1 MITKKELE
9 ISNISY
15 TNKDFQ
21 TIYPELIDIADKLTD
36 LWSPSS
42 SNESD
47 PGIVLLKNGAF
58 IGDKNNYN
66 CDKNVLENYMPSAT
80 QLSSMWK
87 LCDAAGYPI
96 KYYLSATTSIY
107 ITPKS
112 EVYNNE
118 GTNSFEL
125 TVSNDDNSITYTVI
139 DPISFNGT
147 NSPSL
152 VRAIEGTIHTLTV
165 SGNEDEEKIQLVNLD
180 DNNRIYFPE
189 TRVAQNG
196 VYVKTSSDTGFEV
209 WKNETNLNTL
219 EPLTKAFKF
228 GYDSIRELPYIEF
241 PEYISQIIEDGLTI
255 KYIVTKGINGNIKA
269 RTLTTLTYTG
279 TNSVFT
285 TNSVN
290 DNLNVTN
297 PYSTLNGR
305 NPQTINEAYNSFKK
319 TIGTFDTLVT
329 SRDYAN
335 YIYSL
340 EDSSSNPLVSNVQV
354 ADRRTDINYAND
366 IVTFDI
372 TDNNLFMISTIN
384 ETDSS
389 KITPYDLM
397 LYPLKPL
404 STTSKT
410 IQNYDIAYTRLTN
423 TNTIENLIE
432 DEKSISHNYK
442 ELADNDIYAIFNT
455 YALNAVITTN
465 KKVNT
470 YESASILNNITTALI
485 NQFNSREVD
494 YGEEIPFDSILSCIQ
509 NADENIKNVSLAE
522 PIVTPYVLNAHGDL
536 NKLVYTSEND
546 FYKNLV
552 VKNILAG
559 KVELFDYNKSF
570 NYTYYQTGNTF
581 INDISKLTTQLNL
594 SSTVSDDTGESIF
607 NYKLRPNEVVQII
620 TPLYNTIT
628 TYSSGVKYRYTGS
641 TVSEKSNYTLK
652 NGESL
657 EVTYTVGGTP
667 TTTTY
672 GVGTIINPSFNLTQT
687 PSGTT
692 QTLSVT
698 QSINIV
704 KQSSYKFQGEKLT
717 CYWLLKNK
725 DNIIPWDNNTYL
737 LDDGEYF
744 IYTNSNYTALSI
756 LGGGTKLQRSDNSI
770 LNGKCDKSVTI
781 QNITENGLASFE
793 DLSIWQQVELLNAT
807 LTIID
812 NQIVSLGEGDILG
825 KLAIVGDIKT
835 ITNTPKH
842 ITSVTYISNGTDGNI
857 STESQIR
864 SRLNINCGP
873 SLPQTLSTYSAN
885 DNKVTAEQSILYTN
899 ATHTDNPLSNTTLVF
914 SRLLQQTGGENIDVE
929 EYVYDNNTN
938 EFIFKPTLSIMSYS
952 ITGSKI
958 TTSGDYYVLSTE
970 DFNKTNKSFTITLP
984 TTNED
989 TRIMMI
995 YMPSGLT
1002 KDSNNSVGNISS
1014 IQGSNLNTPLITNPN
1029 LLKEGVNC
1037 IEIDESQGTSIII
1050 TLNAVPSETKNII
1063 LSPISAIKG
1072 VNPQLDLG
1080 SSITVDT
1087 VISWIQSK
1095 DTNGNFYYNHPTI
1108 NSKEINV
1115 DSLSSADA
1123 YWDYNNVANKFTL
1136 AKIDFGKSKIT
1147 INKSSLL

>member
-47 PGIVLLKNGAF
+47 PGIVLLKNSAF

-96 KYYLSATTSIY
+96 KYYISATTNIY
-107 ITPKS
+107 ITTKS

-118 GTNSFEL
+118 NTDSFEL
-125 TVSNDDNSITYTVI
+125 TVSNDDNSITYTII
-139 DPISFNGT
+139 DAITFGGANTT
-147 NSPSL
+147 NE

-189 TRVAQNG
+189 TRIAQNG
-196 VYVKTSSDTGFEV
+196 VYVKTSSDTSFED
-209 WKNETNLNTL
+209 WENTSNLNTL
-219 EPLTKAFKF
+219 KPLTKAFKF
-228 GYDSIRELPYIEF
+228 GYDSIRDLPYIEF

-255 KYIVTKGINGNIKA
+255 KYIVTSGINGNIKA

-279 TNSVFT
+279 TNSTFT
-285 TNSVN
+285 SNSVN

-340 EDSSSNPLVSNVQV
+340 EDNSNNPIVSNIQV

-372 TDNNLFMISTIN
+372 TDNNLYIISTIN

-389 KITPYDLM
+389 KVTPYDLM

-410 IQNYDIAYTRLTN
+410 IQNYDIAYTRLTD
-423 TNTIENLIE
+423 TTTIKGRIE

-442 ELADNDIYAIFNT
+442 ELADSDIYAIFNT

-470 YESASILNNITTALI
+470 YEGSLILNNITTALI

-570 NYTYYQTGNTF
+570 KYTYYQTGNTF
-581 INDISKLTTQLNL
+581 INDVSKLTTQLNL
-594 SSTVSDDTGESIF
+594 SSTVSNGQQEYAF
-607 NYKLRPNEVVQII
+607 EYELRPNEVVQII

-628 TYSSGVKYRYTGS
+628 TYSSGVKYEYTGS
-641 TVSEKSNYTLK
+641 AVSAKANYTLK

-657 EVTYTVGGTP
+657 KVTYTAGGTP
-667 TTTTY
+667 TTTSY

-704 KQSSYKFQGEKLT
+704 KQSSYIFQGEKLT

-725 DNIIPWDNNTYL
+725 DNEIPWDNNAYL

-756 LGGGTKLQRSDNSI
+756 LGGGTKLQRSDSSI

-793 DLSIWQQVELLNAT
+793 DLGIWQQVDLSTTT

-812 NQIVSLGEGDILG
+812 NQILSLGEGDTLNT
-825 KLAIVGDIKT
+825 LNLIVEEDEGEAN
-835 ITNTPKH
+835 ITNTPLS
-842 ITSVTYISNGTDGNI
+842 ITSVAYTSNGESGTI

-873 SLPQTLSTYSAN
+873 SLPQTLNNYHEGS
-885 DNKVTAEQSILYTN
+885 VTADQIISYTN
-899 ATHTDNPLSNTTLVF
+899 ATEPKELENTTVVF

-929 EYVYDNNTN
+929 EYVYDSNTN
-938 EFIFKPTLSIMSYS
+938 AFIFKPTLSIMSYS
-952 ITGSKI
+952 TSVAGKSINSEI
-958 TTSGDYYVLSTE
+958 TTSGDYYVLSTK
-970 DFNKTNKSFTITLP
+970 DFGTETKSFTITLP
-984 TTNED
+984 TTDESTN
-989 TRIMMI
+989 IMMI
-995 YMPSGLT
+995 YMPSSLEGSIGDDEEAPLKNLNLPKRT
-1002 KDSNNSVGNISS
+1002 LFLKPGINCIQLNNS
-1014 IQGSNLNTPLITNPN
+1014 TPQ
-1029 LLKEGVNC
+1029 LK
-1037 IEIDESQGTSIII
+1037 I
-1050 TLNAVPSETKNII
+1050 TLTEKPSVDKNII

-1080 SSITVDT
+1080 SSITVNN
-1087 VISWIQSK
+1087 VISWIQAK

-1115 DSLSSADA
+1115 DSLSSADS

-1136 AKIDFGKSKIT
+1136 AKIDFGNSKIT